1 MCHEVKPHIKLWLM
15 LINPSEWKSMN
26 AFDPK
31 LNIDDADRE
40 EASAATATAATS
52 ADTHLKS
59 SSLRELSTT
68 RAQDAPLLLRDPIA
82 MLLLLISNLPVNID
96 KSILLLLFKRV
107 LSVSYIILL
116 ILLSL
121 FRLYHIE
128 RL

>member
-1 MCHEVKPHIKLWLM
+1 
-15 LINPSEWKSMN
+15 MN

-96 KSILLLLFKRV
+96 KSIFLLFPFFKF
-107 LSVSYIILL
+107 LNVSYIILL
-116 ILLSL
+116 IILSL
-121 FRLYHIE
+121 FGLYHIE